1 VYHVECFSLAQI
13 EKSIARKEPKYN
25 HHMIISA
32 NQGKKQEG
40 TMWNETFQFLPM
52 DCRWIMIGDLI
63 MIETLLDGSMSSCSR
78 LIGSKKELAWAN
90 IISKYNIE
98 DYFSRNDG
106 PTFHEIV
113 YGMTTLGFLLGW
125 IGTIHSLI

>member
-1 VYHVECFSLAQI
+1 VECFFLAQI

-25 HHMIISA
+25 HQMIISA

-40 TMWNETFQFLPM
+40 TMWNEIFQFLPM

-63 MIETLLDGSMSSCSR
+63 MIETLLDGSMSSC
-78 LIGSKKELAWAN
+78 LHFFIGSKKELAWAN
-90 IISKYNIE
+90 IINKYNTE
-98 DYFSRNDG
+98 DYLSRNDG

-113 YGMTTLGFLLGW
+113 YEMTTLGFLLGW